1 MTTHAGT
8 VDEVQRLVD
17 ELADELG
24 RSIVVNDPGMHLLH
38 VTRHFA
44 DEDAV
49 RVRAVLQR
57 DPGADV
63 AAYVLGLGVATWTG
77 PGVVPPDETLGLRRR
92 VCVPIRRDTRLLGL
106 LLVIDADATLSDDEL
121 DRLGAA
127 ATVIGACLADR
138 ELEAARTSA
147 ATERHTAALLDGGPD
162 ERAEAHRALVAGGLP
177 DAPHAVV
184 TVVEARG
191 PARTGELTRVL
202 RSTVGAHLRR
212 GVRPGVAVVAGRRV
226 RLVEVGPRPVGR
238 DEVAA
243 VARRL
248 VAAVRSAVGPAGE
261 VRVGVGGDVAGLPA
275 AARSAGQA
283 ELALRGAWSLAR
295 HGDAARWEDVADHA
309 LLLRLP
315 DEALGPDL
323 VPEPLRRLVEHESG
337 ARLRATLEVFLDLA
351 GSVPRTAERLH
362 LHRTSLY
369 YRLRRI
375 AEITG
380 TDLDDGRDR
389 LVLHQG
395 LRALELLDGRG

>member
-1 MTTHAGT
+1 MTTHAGA

-24 RSIVVNDPGMHLLH
+24 RSVVVNDPGMHLLH

-44 DEDAV
+44 DEDPV

-63 AAYVLGLGVATWTG
+63 AAYVLGLGVATWTE
-77 PGVVPPDETLGLRRR
+77 PGVVPPDEALGLRRR
-92 VCVPIRRDTRLLGL
+92 VCVPIRQGSRLLGL
-106 LLVIDADATLSDDEL
+106 MLVIDADSTLTPDEL
-121 DRLGAA
+121 DRLRAA
-127 ATVIGACLADR
+127 AAVIGGCLADR

-147 ATERHTAALLDGGPD
+147 TTERHAAALLDGGPD
-162 ERAEAHRALVAGGLP
+162 ERSEAHRALVAGGLP

-191 PARTGELTRVL
+191 PVRPGELTRAL

-212 GVRPGVAVVAGRRV
+212 GVRPGVAVVAGARV
-226 RLVEVGPRPVGR
+226 RLVEVGPRPADR
-238 DEVAA
+238 DEVGA

-248 VAAVRSAVGPAGE
+248 VAAVRSAVGPAGA
-261 VRVGVGGDVAGLPA
+261 VRAGVGADVGGLPA
-275 AARSAGQA
+275 APRSADQA
-283 ELALRGAWSLAR
+283 QLAVRGAWCLAR
-295 HGDAARWEDVADHA
+295 HGEAARWEDVADHA

-315 DEALGPDL
+315 DEAVGPDL

-337 ARLRATLEVFLDLA
+337 PRLRTTLEVFLDLA

-369 YRLRRI
+369 YRLRQI

-380 TDLDDGRDR
+380 TDLDDGHDR

-395 LRALELLDGRG
+395 LRALELLEGRG

>member
-1 MTTHAGT
+1 MTAHVGA

-44 DEDAV
+44 DEDPV

-57 DPGADV
+57 DPGAAV
-63 AAYVLGLGVATWTG
+63 AAYVLGLGVARWTE
-77 PGVVPPDETLGLRRR
+77 PGVVPPDDGLGLRRR
-92 VCVPIRRDTRLLGL
+92 VCVPIRQGARLLGL
-106 LLVIDADATLSDDEL
+106 LLVIDADDTLTPDEL
-121 DRLGAA
+121 GRLRAVA
-127 ATVIGACLADR
+127 EIIGTCLAER

-147 ATERHTAALLDGGPD
+147 AVERHAAALLDGRPE

-184 TVVEARG
+184 TVVEAR
-191 PARTGELTRVL
+191 AAVRAGELTRAL
-202 RSTVGAHLRR
+202 RSAATAHLRR
-212 GVRPGVAVVAGRRV
+212 GLRPGLSVVAAGRV
-226 RLVEVGPRPVGR
+226 RLVEVGPRPDDR
-238 DEVAA
+238 EAVAA

-248 VAAVRSAVGPAGE
+248 VAAVRSAVGPTNE
-261 VRVGVGGDVAGLPA
+261 VRAGVGGDVPGLLA
-275 AARSAGQA
+275 AERSAA
-283 ELALRGAWSLAR
+283 EAALAVRGAWSLAR
-295 HGDAARWEDVADHA
+295 HGGTARIEDVADHA
-309 LLLRLP
+309 VLLRLP
-315 DEALGPDL
+315 DSALGPDL
-323 VPEPLRRLVEHESG
+323 VPEGLRRLVEHESG
-337 ARLRATLEVFLDLA
+337 PRLRTTLEVFLDLA

-369 YRLRRI
+369 YRLRQI

-380 TDLDDGRDR
+380 ADLDDGSAR

-395 LRALELLDGRG
+395 LRALELLEQRS